1 MNINKYIKN
10 IWVAACILM
19 GGTLFNSCTDELDGK
34 SVINT
39 GTEGINLTISV
50 DGMREKVLTRAEETS
65 ERTDKSEIHDLHIV
79 LADGDNI
86 VKVINIDAST
96 ATSSTPSEDDSGIV
110 STTEFKTDFNA
121 GEVYYH
127 ISQADAKGFDHVY
140 VVANY
145 IDESGAFATFPITEG
160 ESVSALQDLKQGYPS
175 SSEVEAY
182 CTMYGDID
190 LTTTSST
197 GDHSHTSG
205 ATYEISLK
213 RTLAMI
219 TVGINA
225 AGMRKG
231 VIIRPTGI
239 KLVNVP
245 KSCWITKD
253 NAPASD
259 DIEPEG
265 PAYLSLNWDALATHD
280 ETSFATSTP
289 EEPHSMVDG
298 VIPLFM
304 FENKQGKMETANT
317 DQTAKEPPMDK
328 KDLCTYIE
336 VFADY
341 EYRKE
346 LDTDNSTP
354 KPGNIPTVLSGTITY
369 RLYLGE
375 DVVSDFNV
383 IRNKHYQLT
392 LNLKDWAG
400 LKEDGKITD
409 GNIYVDGNTDGVGWR
424 VDTNLQDRTEGFT
437 VDAID
442 LPIGGSV
449 IDVVAVTNDMQIQVH
464 YNKNQFVHSEMTN
477 WFYAQSSTGEWVE
490 YSKNNPQIRELKYED
505 NHDGTLTLH
514 FYAKPWTYNDIKAI
528 TEGEDAADFATVA
541 DWIEKGYRSVEI
553 SLKNDGDPL
562 VIRQWLPL
570 PVLEPEI
577 YGNNPDINTADPT
590 LAKLYYSRV
599 DIAHGAELRWGPAV
613 YDNVQLTSKDIGNG
627 HGELEITGL
636 GITNA
641 SDSYA
646 VDFTPEYGFHNQV
659 AFFVTDQKGTNA
671 RKAINFEAVLNG
683 SEYSIMDWVTFISA
697 NAEDPGTGETEKGL
711 VIESAENATGQH
723 HYALASKEEWG
734 KIEKYGVVDPKF
746 SLLPVPYWTSN
757 MEGTKSYV
765 YIYGNNGKVEL
776 RDRSEPH
783 RGRMVYHKNN
793 EAKF

>member
-50 DGMREKVLTRAEETS
+50 DGMREKVLTRAETS
-65 ERTDKSEIHDLHIV
+65 ERKDKSEIHDLHIV
-79 LADGDNI
+79 LADGDDI

-96 ATSSTPSEDDSGIV
+96 ATSSTPSEDESGIV
-110 STTEFKTDFNA
+110 STTEFNTDFNA

-145 IDESGAFATFPITEG
+145 IDESGAFATFPITE
-160 ESVSALQDLKQGYPS
+160 EKSVSDLKALKQGYPS
-175 SSEVEAY
+175 SNEVEAY
-182 CTMYGDID
+182 CTMYGNVD
-190 LTTTSST
+190 LTTASST
-197 GDHSHTSG
+197 GDHDHTSG
-205 ATYEISLK
+205 ATYEITLK

-225 AGMRKG
+225 TEMRKG

-239 KLVNVP
+239 SLKNVP

-253 NAPASD
+253 NAPTSG
-259 DIEPEG
+259 DINPEG
-265 PAYLSLNWDALATHD
+265 PEYQSLNWDALATH
-280 ETSFATSTP
+280 EGAFATSTP
-289 EEPHSMVDG
+289 ANPHSANDG

-317 DQTAKEPPMDK
+317 DQTAKEPPTGK

-346 LDTDNSTP
+346 LDTDNSSP
-354 KPGNIPTVLSGTITY
+354 KPSNIPTVLSGTITY

-375 DVVSDFNV
+375 DVESDFNV

-400 LKEDGKITD
+400 LKEDGKIID
-409 GNIYVDGNTDGVGWR
+409 GNIYVDGNTGEVGWR

-449 IDVVAVTNDMQIQVH
+449 VDVVAVTNGTNIQVH
-464 YNKNQFVHSEMTN
+464 YNKNQFVNCSET
-477 WFYAQSSTGEWVE
+477 WFYAQDESGKWQQ
-490 YSKNNPQIRELKYED
+490 YNANNVKISDLKYED
-505 NHDGTLTLH
+505 NQDGTYTLH
-514 FYAKPWTYNDIKAI
+514 FYAKPWTYTDLEA
-528 TEGEDAADFATVA
+528 VA
-541 DWIEKGYRSVEI
+541 DRLTTISDWVGNGYRSVEI
-553 SLKNDGDPL
+553 YLKNDDEPL

-570 PVLEPEI
+570 PVMDPADV
-577 YGNNPDINTADPT
+577 GTSTNPNDA
-590 LAKLYYSRV
+590 LLYYSRIDV
-599 DIAHGAELRWGPAV
+599 AHGMELRWGPEE
-613 YDNVQLTSKDIGNG
+613 YDNVTLTSAGDDHGDLVTIGLN
-627 HGELEITGL
+627 
-636 GITNA
+636 ITNPDGNDA
-641 SDSYA
+641 RE
-646 VDFTPEYGFHNQV
+646 FNPQYGFHNQV
-659 AFFVTDQKGTNA
+659 AFFVTDQNSTAGK
-671 RKAINFEAVLNG
+671 KAIDFDAVLNQ
-683 SEYSIMDWVTFISA
+683 SRDFSMMDWVTFISA
-697 NAEDPGTGETEKGL
+697 NAENPGTSETEEGL
-711 VIESAENATGQH
+711 VIESAENVTGQH
-723 HYALASKEEWG
+723 HYALASKEEWE
-734 KIEKYGVVDPKF
+734 KIEKYGVVDPNY
-746 SLLPVPYWTSN
+746 SLLPIPYWTSN

-776 RDRSEPH
+776 RDRKELH

-793 EAKF
+793 NANF